1 MTIRGEVQAKD
12 DQQVVKYRWFIDN
25 RLVAETD
32 TPQYVWDLR
41 GEAAGSHFVT
51 VHATDDGWN
60 RSAAQI
66 LVRCE

>member
-1 MTIRGEVQAKD
+1 
-12 DQQVVKYRWFIDN
+12 VVKYRWFIDN
-25 RLVAETD
+25 RLVSETES
-32 TPQYVWDLR
+32 PQDDWDLR

-51 VHATDDGWN
+51 VHAIDDGWN